1 MAARATTPLS
11 EERIVRAALAVID
24 KEGVAAFTL
33 ERVATKLGVRAPSL
47 YNHVASKAAIIE
59 GVRDLVVAEMDYSMF
74 DTERWDVALEA
85 WARSYREAFAAH
97 PNTVTLLYTTPVNS
111 DGAFEMY
118 EAVTSGLGRSGWPVE
133 MTVPILASVEYLIA
147 GSVLDRAAAG
157 TMFGHAK
164 QRGAVTVVRSLK
176 LAGSQVEISDQ
187 VFELGLSALL
197 DGLRRRFRTL
207 RAEGGPAEA
216 RSPARGRARR

>member
-1 MAARATTPLS
+1 MAARAVKPLS
-11 EERIVRAALAVID
+11 EDRIVRAALAVID
-24 KEGVAAFTL
+24 KEGVEAFTL

-47 YNHVASKAAIIE
+47 YNHVSSRAAIIE
-59 GVRDLVVAEMDYSMF
+59 GVRDLVVAEMDYAKF

-118 EAVTSGLGRSGWPVE
+118 EAVTSGLGRSGWPVA

-157 TMFGHAK
+157 TMFGHAEA
-164 QRGAVTVVRSLK
+164 RGAVTVVRSLK
-176 LAGSQVEISDQ
+176 LAGSQVEFSDE

-207 RAEGGPAEA
+207 RTDTPA
-216 RSPARGRARR
+216 RSARPRPRVAARR